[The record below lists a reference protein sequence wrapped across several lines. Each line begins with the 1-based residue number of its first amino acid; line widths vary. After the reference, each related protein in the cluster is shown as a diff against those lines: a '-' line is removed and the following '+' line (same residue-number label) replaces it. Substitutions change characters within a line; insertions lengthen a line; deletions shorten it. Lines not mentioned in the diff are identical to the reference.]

1 LIGGWLRILRPFP
14 PSAAELEKPIV
25 TAGRRTGVLTITKLL
40 PPLDAELQYRIKS
53 EGEAALVEISARRR
67 SDLGRIR
74 GSQERMLLLALVSP
88 RTHLI
93 ALGARLRSQFID
105 GQPRRSID
113 RWRLFGLSALPL
125 RRDGGHPCVLPP
137 QGNWFTPFLIS
148 PASVSVHLA

>member
-1 LIGGWLRILRPFP
+1 
-14 PSAAELEKPIV
+14 
-25 TAGRRTGVLTITKLL
+25 L

-105 GQPRRSID
+105 GSRDD
-113 RWRLFGLSALPL
+113 RLIAGDYLACRHCRCDGMVGTHAFSHLRAIGSPLS
-125 RRDGGHPCVLPP
+125 
-137 QGNWFTPFLIS
+137 
-148 PASVSVHLA
+148 